1 MAKSSGTTKYQG
13 SSASSAAKSA
23 GVLPS
28 SPVAMILRG
37 QTSSSISTASTVPTT
52 AYLYEQI
59 GNLYNSAYKEQTFSN
74 GDKSASIL
82 YNIKMDMF
90 KISLKENGK
99 LIAKGAKTTSD
110 AYTAAGIIR
119 KHIK

>member
-1 MAKSSGTTKYQG
+1 MAKGNGTTKYQG
-13 SSASSAAKSA
+13 SSASTATKATAISNS
-23 GVLPS
+23 
-28 SPVAMILRG
+28 
-37 QTSSSISTASTVPTT
+37 STASIVPTT

-59 GNLYNSAYKEQTFSN
+59 GNLYNNAYKEQTFSN

-99 LIAKGAKTTSD
+99 LIVKGAKTTSD

-119 KHIK
+119 KYLK